1 MIHIDIFSDV
11 VCPWCYVGERRLQAA
26 MDQRPDLTVTRRW
39 QPFQL
44 RPDMPAEGEDWKRLI
59 DEKFGGAERANEMFA
74 HLAELGKEEGIELAF
89 DRIASAANT
98 TNAHRLILFAAG
110 QEREWAAANA
120 LYRAYFTEGKNL
132 NDLDDLVA
140 VAESVGLDPTATRGF
155 LQTDEGASEV
165 QQSQSTAN
173 QLGISGVPFFI
184 FNNQYAV
191 SGAQPAELFLEIF
204 DKLQE
209 EAEAAD

>member
-11 VCPWCYVGERRLQAA
+11 VCPWCYVGERRLQTAIN
-26 MDQRPDLTVTRRW
+26 QRPDLTVTRSW

-44 RPDMPAEGEDWKRLI
+44 RPDMPADGADWKQLI
-59 DEKFGGAERANEMFA
+59 DEKFGGTERANEMFA
-74 HLAELGKEEGIELAF
+74 HIKELGKDEGIEFAF

-110 QEREWAAANA
+110 QAHEWDAVDA

-132 NDLDDLVA
+132 NDLDELVA
-140 VAESVGLDPTATRGF
+140 VAGTAGLDPAASRSF
-155 LQTDEGASEV
+155 LQSDEGMAEV
-165 QQSQSTAN
+165 QQSHNTAN

-204 DKLQE
+204 DKLRE
-209 EAEAAD
+209 EEAAD

>member
-11 VCPWCYVGERRLQAA
+11 VCPWCYIGERRLQAA
-26 MDQRPDLTVTRRW
+26 IAQCPDLTFERSW

-44 RPDMPAEGEDWKRLI
+44 RPDMPNEGQDWKQLI
-59 DEKFGGAERANEMFA
+59 DEKFGGAERADEMFA
-74 HLAELGKEEGIELAF
+74 HITQLGKEEGIEFAF

-110 QEREWAAANA
+110 QEREWETANA
-120 LYRAYFTEGKNL
+120 LYRTYFTDGKNL

-140 VAESVGLDPTATRGF
+140 VAERAGLDPAATRNF
-155 LQTDEGASEV
+155 LQTDEGAAEV
-165 QQSQSTAN
+165 QQSQATAN

-204 DKLQE
+204 DTLRE
-209 EAEAAD
+209 EEAAD

>member
-11 VCPWCYVGERRLQAA
+11 VCPWCYVGERRLRTA
-26 MDQRPDLTVTRRW
+26 MEQRPNLAFERSW

-44 RPDMPAEGEDWKRLI
+44 RPEMPVEGADWKQLI
-59 DEKFGGAERANEMFA
+59 DEKFGGSERANEMFA
-74 HLAELGKEEGIELAF
+74 HLTELGKEEGIELAF

-98 TNAHRLILFAAG
+98 SNAHRLILFAAG
-110 QEREWAAANA
+110 QGREWEAANA

-140 VAESVGLDPTATRGF
+140 AVETTGLDPAATRRF
-155 LQTDEGASEV
+155 LQTGEGVSEV
-165 QQSQSTAN
+165 QQSQATAN
-173 QLGISGVPFFI
+173 QLGVSGVPFFI

-191 SGAQPAELFLEIF
+191 SGAQPSELFLEIF

-209 EAEAAD
+209 EEEAAD

>member
-11 VCPWCYVGERRLQAA
+11 VCPWCYIGERRLQAA

-44 RPDMPAEGEDWKRLI
+44 RPEMPAEGADWKQLI
-59 DEKFGGAERANEMFA
+59 DEKFGGSERANEMFA
-74 HLAELGKEEGIELAF
+74 HIAELGKAEGIEFRF
-89 DRIASAANT
+89 DRIANAANT
-98 TNAHRLILFAAG
+98 LNAHRLILFAAG
-110 QEREWAAANA
+110 QEREWEAANA

-132 NDLDDLVA
+132 NDLDNLAA
-140 VAESVGLDPTATRGF
+140 VAGSVGLDPAATHSF
-155 LQTDEGASEV
+155 LRTDEGASEV
-165 QQSQSTAN
+165 RQSQATAN

-209 EAEAAD
+209 EEAA

>member
-11 VCPWCYVGERRLQAA
+11 VCPWCYIGERRLQAA
-26 MDQRPDLTVTRRW
+26 MQQRPGLTFERRW

-44 RPDMPAEGEDWKRLI
+44 RPELPSEGQDWQQFI
-59 DEKFGGAERANEMFA
+59 DEKFGGAEQAKEMFA
-74 HLAELGKEEGIELAF
+74 HVTAIGKEVGIELAF
-89 DRIASAANT
+89 DRIAHAVNT
-98 TNAHRLILFAAG
+98 ANAHRLILLAAG
-110 QEREWAAANA
+110 HEREWEAANA

-132 NDLDDLVA
+132 GDLDDLVA
-140 VAESVGLDPTATRGF
+140 VASSIGLDPDETRSF
-155 LQTDEGASEV
+155 LETDTGAAEV
-165 QQSQSTAN
+165 KQSQDTAN

-191 SGAQPAELFLEIF
+191 SGAQPTELFLEIF

-209 EAEAAD
+209 EAAAAD